1 MFSVL
6 TEKKGEIRR
15 ERKRGR
21 KKERKGKKKNQIA
34 YIKYVQIFGVSVIPR

>member
-15 ERKRGR
+15 ERNRGR
-21 KKERKGKKKNQIA
+21 KKERKGKQTHQIA
-34 YIKYVQIFGVSVIPR
+34 YIKYGQIFGVSVIPR